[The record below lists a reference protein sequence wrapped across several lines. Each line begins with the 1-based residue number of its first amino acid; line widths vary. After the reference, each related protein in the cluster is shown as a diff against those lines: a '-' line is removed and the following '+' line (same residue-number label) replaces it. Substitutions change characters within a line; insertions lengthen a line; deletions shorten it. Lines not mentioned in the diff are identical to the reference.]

1 MSLVKWSPFFEPM
14 EGFGKMFEEMNSLVP
29 RMSSAIIPP
38 VDMYET
44 DTSVVVE
51 TPLAGVDPNK
61 IDISIENGILSLKGS
76 SERKTEVDEK
86 DFYRQEV
93 RRGSIFRRVTLPTA
107 VEGDKAKASF
117 ENGVLKIEIPKS
129 GKIKTVKVAI
139 QKK

>member
-1 MSLVKWSPFFEPM
+1 
-14 EGFGKMFEEMNSLVP
+14 MFEEMNALAP

-44 DTSVVVE
+44 DTGVVVE

-61 IDISIENGILSLKGS
+61 IEIAIENNILSIKGS

-86 DFYRQEV
+86 NFYRKEV
-93 RRGSIFRRVTLPTA
+93 RHGSIFRQVTLPTA

-129 GKIKTVKVAI
+129 GKSKSVKVSVS
-139 QKK
+139 KK